1 MPGFIEVM
9 VLKNCDIFAID
20 LFAIVPAMEK
30 QSWLGGKMKDKQIT
44 WRGLAAIRE
53 APGPPQSPE

>member
-1 MPGFIEVM
+1 M
-9 VLKNCDIFAID
+9 VLKNCDLFAID

-30 QSWLGGKMKDKQIT
+30 TILVGRKMKDKQIT

>member
-1 MPGFIEVM
+1 MPGLNEVKI
-9 VLKNCDIFAID
+9 LKNCDTFAID

-30 QSWLGGKMKDKQIT
+30 TILVGRKMKDKQIT

>member
-1 MPGFIEVM
+1 MI
-9 VLKNCDIFAID
+9 LKSCDTFAID
-20 LFAIVPAMEK
+20 IFAIVPAMEKK

-44 WRGLAAIRE
+44 WRGLAAKRE